1 MITTSTTER
10 FGMADGLTALSR
22 PYPWPWNGAFEP
34 RRTALLV
41 LRDGDMAPPAAA
53 TEALLTN
60 VVQLGIAA
68 GLTIGELPHATH
80 VSARRDLGAD
90 FRIERPHYG
99 GFSGTDL
106 DCVLRLRR
114 ITSLILVGFP
124 FELGADTT
132 MRQANDLGYECLA
145 LTDCCTGMAPD
156 TLAGA
161 MSSIQMS
168 GGIFGA
174 VAETSAVLDLFMK
187 VRNRGTSQP
196 LGATR

>member
-1 MITTSTTER
+1 
-10 FGMADGLTALSR
+10 MADGLTALSR
-22 PYPWPWNGAFEP
+22 PYPWPWHGAFAA

-41 LRDGDMAPPAAA
+41 FRDGDMAPPGSA
-53 TEALLTN
+53 TETLLTN
-60 VVQLGIAA
+60 VVQLGISA
-68 GLTIGELPHATH
+68 GLTIIELPHAWRPPASH
-80 VSARRDLGAD
+80 EHGAD

-99 GFSGTDL
+99 GFTGTDL
-106 DCVLRLRR
+106 DSVLRRR
-114 ITSLILVGFP
+114 GITDLIFAGFP

-174 VAETSAVLDLFMK
+174 VAETSAIFDLFARARAMA
-187 VRNRGTSQP
+187 SLQP
-196 LGATR
+196 VGATR